1 MLGNSVNLS
10 NRDIYSNWLLVSSAV
25 NKTHTILTQR
35 HVDNRTCATRFVWEQ
50 FPLSDSLSPERGWIF
65 REGICKLSLSL
76 GAQSWNSIQTKMN
89 KHFADWMPFACFC
102 STWVAWNQFREER
115 VRVGLLF
122 GLQVPLQDHFLWEFI
137 PGFWFSVLLL
147 CKSGSCTFRSQ
158 FK

>member
-65 REGICKLSLSL
+65 REGICKLPLSL

-122 GLQVPLQDHFLWEFI
+122 GLQVPFARPLSLRVYPRFLVLGSLVVQKWKLHF
-137 PGFWFSVLLL
+137 
-147 CKSGSCTFRSQ
+147 SQ
-158 FK
+158 PI